1 MTDNKS
7 ALEDNISVSEGYKNF
22 WERIDKYISELKGE
36 NK

>member
-7 ALEDNISVSEGYKNF
+7 ILEDNISVSEGYKNF
-22 WERIDKYISELKGE
+22 WERIDKYIAELKGE